1 MSRLIKFLLYTV
13 AAIIAIVIVA
23 AVAFRLFFDPN
34 DFRDNISEAVQ
45 DATGR
50 ELVIDGDLSVSVFPW
65 LAVEMGST
73 TLGNAEG
80 FGPEPFA
87 RFDSARLSV
96 RLLPLILRREIAVG
110 TASLDALVLNLAVNG
125 SGVTNWDDLAAA
137 GDAAPDAAPDEESTP
152 AVFDI
157 AGVEV
162 SNATVRYQ
170 DDASGSTYVFEQMAL
185 TTGRIAFG
193 ETFDISSE
201 FDFTALPGDMSG
213 HLEVGTRAN
222 ISEGA
227 SAATLEDLLLTGN
240 INGIA
245 AEPTDIRFAA
255 PRIEADLDNSRATV
269 GELELSALGLD
280 INAAVEP
287 FSWAG
292 DIRIPATVEV
302 AEFSLKQL
310 LGRLDIEPP
319 ATADENSL
327 ERVSFSAASVVTPE
341 LLALSDMTLRLDN
354 TTMNG
359 ELSLPLAGNA
369 PIRFDLEADSINLDA
384 YMAPAD
390 ESAAAADT
398 GAADDFEIPV
408 DTIRG
413 LEAQGS
419 LRIQQATF
427 ADMTFTNL
435 ELGLTSSGGK
445 MRLNPL
451 TAELFDGSYQGDVR
465 IDASGSEPSLS
476 LDERVEGVS
485 LTPLAVAMF
494 EQENISGTI
503 KGNFAL
509 NARGQTLSE
518 MRSRLNGTMAF
529 ELADGAWEGTDIW
542 YQLRRARALYRQEVP
557 PEPTT
562 PPRTEFSSVVASG
575 TVTDG
580 VFANNDL
587 LAELPFMQLTG
598 SGTVDL
604 VAGEVDYA
612 MQARVLERPEFVR
625 GATEAELDEFT
636 EAMIPVRIRGPFSD
650 LSVRPDIEAMFRS
663 EVEGALEKKGDELKQ
678 RLLDRLRPAES
689 PPAAEDDPAAEEQP
703 PAEEESVEDQLKNRL
718 RNLLEQ

>member
-1 MSRLIKFLLYTV
+1 MSRLIKFLLYAV
-13 AAIIAIVIVA
+13 AAIIAIGIVA
-23 AVAFRLFFDPN
+23 AIAFRLFFDPN
-34 DFRDNISEAVQ
+34 DFRDNISAAVQ
-45 DATGR
+45 EATGR
-50 ELVIDGDLSVSVFPW
+50 ELVIEGDLSVSLFPW
-65 LAVEMGST
+65 LAVEMGSA
-73 TLGNAEG
+73 TLGNAAG

-110 TASLDALVLNLAVNG
+110 TASLDALALNLAVNG

-137 GDAAPDAAPDEESTP
+137 GDTATDTESEDVSTT

-162 SNATVRYQ
+162 SNAMVRYQ
-170 DDASGSTYVFEQMAL
+170 DEAAGGTYVFEQMAL

-193 ETFDISSE
+193 ETFDVRSE
-201 FDFTALPGDMSG
+201 FDFSAEPGDMSG
-213 HLEVGTRAN
+213 HVTFETRAN

-227 SAATLEDLLLTGN
+227 GTATLLDLMLNGT

-245 AEPTDIRFAA
+245 SEATDIRFAA
-255 PRIEADLDNSRATV
+255 PRIEADLDNSRVTA

-287 FSWAG
+287 FSWDG
-292 DIRIPATVEV
+292 EIRVPATVEV
-302 AEFSLKQL
+302 AGFSLKQL

-319 ATADENSL
+319 ATADDSAL
-327 ERVSFSAASVVTPE
+327 QRVSFSAASVITPE
-341 LLALSDMTLRLDN
+341 LLALSDMTLRLDD

-359 ELSLPLAGNA
+359 ELSLPLAGEA

-384 YMAPAD
+384 YMAPSDTTEAD
-390 ESAAAADT
+390 ADT
-398 GAADDFEIPV
+398 GAVDDFEIPV
-408 DTIRG
+408 DTIRE
-413 LEAQGS
+413 LEARGA
-419 LRIQQATF
+419 LRVQQATF
-427 ADMTFTNL
+427 AGMTFTNV
-435 ELGLTSSGGK
+435 ELGLTSSGGR

-451 TAELFDGSYQGDVR
+451 SAELFDGSYQGDVR
-465 IDASGSEPSLS
+465 IDASGSEPALS

-485 LTPLAVAMF
+485 LTPLAAAMF
-494 EQENISGTI
+494 EQEHLSGTI
-503 KGNFAL
+503 EGNFAL
-509 NARGQTLSE
+509 SARGQTLSE

-557 PEPTT
+557 PEPSSA
-562 PPRTEFSSVVASG
+562 PRTEFSSVVASG

-598 SGTVDL
+598 NGTVDL

-625 GATEAELDEFT
+625 GTTEDELDEFT
-636 EAMIPVRIRGPFSD
+636 EAMIPVRIRGPFTD

-663 EVEGALEKKGDELKQ
+663 EVEGALQQKGDELKQ
-678 RLLDRLRPAES
+678 RLLDRLRPGES
-689 PPAAEDDPAAEEQP
+689 PEAATEDPEAEEP
-703 PAEEESVEDQLKNRL
+703 AAEEESVEDMLKNQL
-718 RNLLEQ
+718 RNMLEQ

>member
-1 MSRLIKFLLYTV
+1 MSRLTKFLLYTV

-23 AVAFRLFFDPN
+23 AIAFRLFFDPN
-34 DFRDNISEAVQ
+34 DYRDNISEAVQ

-50 ELVIDGDLSVSVFPW
+50 ELVIEGDLSVSIFPW

-96 RLLPLILRREIAVG
+96 RLMPLILRREIAVG

-137 GDAAPDAAPDEESTP
+137 GDAAADTETEEVSTT

-162 SNATVRYQ
+162 SNATIRYQ
-170 DDASGSTYVFEQMAL
+170 DDAAGSTYVFEQMAL

-193 ETFDISSE
+193 ETFDIRSE
-201 FDFTALPGDMSG
+201 FDFSAEPGDMSG
-213 HLEVGTRAN
+213 HVAFETRAN

-227 SAATLEDLLLTGN
+227 GAATLEDLLLTGT

-245 AEPTDIRFAA
+245 SEATDIRFAA
-255 PRIEADLDNSRATV
+255 PRIEADLDNSRATA

-280 INAAVEP
+280 INATVEP
-287 FSWAG
+287 FSWDG
-292 DIRIPATVEV
+292 DIRVPATVEV
-302 AEFSLKQL
+302 AGFSLKQL

-319 ATADENSL
+319 VTADENAL
-327 ERVSFSAASVVTPE
+327 QRVSFSAASVITPE
-341 LLALSDMTLRLDN
+341 SLALSDMTLRLDD

-359 ELSLPLAGNA
+359 DLSLPLAGDA
-369 PIRFDLEADSINLDA
+369 PIRFDLEADSISLDA
-384 YMAPAD
+384 YMAPPDAGD
-390 ESAAAADT
+390 PDT
-398 GAADDFEIPV
+398 DTEAADDFEIPV

-413 LEAQGS
+413 LEAQGA
-419 LRIQQATF
+419 LRVQQATF
-427 ADMTFTNL
+427 AGMTFTNL

-451 TAELFDGSYQGDVR
+451 SAELFDGTYEGDVR
-465 IDASGSEPSLS
+465 IDASGSEPALS
-476 LDERVEGVS
+476 LDERVDGVS
-485 LTPLAVAMF
+485 LTPLARAMF
-494 EQENISGTI
+494 EQENLSGSI

-598 SGTVDL
+598 NGTVDL

-625 GATEAELDEFT
+625 GATEDELDEFT
-636 EAMIPVRIRGPFSD
+636 EAMIPVRIRGPFAD

-663 EVEGALEKKGDELKQ
+663 EVEGALEKKGDELKR
-678 RLLDRLRPAES
+678 RLLDRLRPDES
-689 PPAAEDDPAAEEQP
+689 PATADDPEAEEP
-703 PAEEESVEDQLKNRL
+703 DAEEESVEDQLKNRL
-718 RNLLEQ
+718 RNMLEQ

>member
-1 MSRLIKFLLYTV
+1 MSRFIKFLLYTV
-13 AAIIAIVIVA
+13 AAIIAIGVIA
-23 AVAFRLFFDPN
+23 AIAFRLFFDPN

-50 ELVIDGDLSVSVFPW
+50 ELVIEGDLSVSIFPW

-125 SGVTNWDDLAAA
+125 NGVTNWDDLAAA
-137 GDAAPDAAPDEESTP
+137 GDAAPAETAPDEAST

-162 SNATVRYQ
+162 SNATIRYQ
-170 DDASGSTYVFEQMAL
+170 DDAAGSTYVLEQMAL

-193 ETFDISSE
+193 ETFDIRSN
-201 FDFTALPGDMSG
+201 FDFTAMPGDMSG
-213 HLEVGTRAN
+213 HVAFETRAN

-227 SAATLEDLLLTGN
+227 SAATLEDLVLTGT

-245 AEPTDIRFAA
+245 TQPTDIRFAA

-269 GELELSALGLD
+269 GELELSALGLE

-292 DIRIPATVEV
+292 EIRIPATVEV
-302 AEFSLKQL
+302 SEFSLKQL
-310 LGRLDIEPP
+310 LGLLDIEPP
-319 ATADENSL
+319 ATADENAL
-327 ERVSFSAASVVTPE
+327 QRVSFSAASVITPE
-341 LLALSDMTLRLDN
+341 SLALSDMTLRLDD

-359 ELSLPLAGNA
+359 ELSLPLAGDA

-390 ESAAAADT
+390 ESAVAADT
-398 GAADDFEIPV
+398 EVTDDFEIPV

-413 LEAQGS
+413 LEAQGA
-419 LRIQQATF
+419 LRVQQATF
-427 ADMTFTNL
+427 ADMTFTNV

-451 TAELFDGSYQGDVR
+451 SAKLFDGTYQGDVR
-465 IDASGSEPSLS
+465 IDASGSEPVLS
-476 LDERVEGVS
+476 VDERVDGVS

-494 EQENISGTI
+494 EQEHLSGTI

-598 SGTVDL
+598 NGTVDL
-604 VAGEVDYA
+604 VEGEVDYA

-625 GATEAELDEFT
+625 GATEDELDEFT
-636 EAMIPVRIRGPFSD
+636 EAMIPVRIRGPFTD

-678 RLLDRLRPAES
+678 RLLDRLRPRES
-689 PPAAEDDPAAEEQP
+689 SPAAEDDPAAGEQP
-703 PAEEESVEDQLKNRL
+703 PAEEESVEDQLKNKL